1 MARYAKNYKR
11 STSLKHGHYGNIH
24 APKKAHSRKYH
35 TSTKCRS
42 SHRKLFKATPK
53 RKVKY
58 NYTPYTPVK
67 PIFYKPIHN
76 GVFRPNEFFPT
87 ETSWKCYL
95 LNPDTYMKNFW
106 DEWERKNKPKEISAY
121 DAIFFIIVVDVIFIS
136 WLLMSAC

>member
-24 APKKAHSRKYH
+24 APKKTRSRKYH

-53 RKVKY
+53 RKATY
-58 NYTPYTPVK
+58 NYTPHTPMK

-76 GVFRPNEFFPT
+76 GVFYPNEFFPT
-87 ETSWKCYL
+87 ETSWHRYL
-95 LNPDTYMKNFW
+95 VNPEVYMENFW
-106 DEWERKNKPKEISAY
+106 AEWERKNMPQNDTSN
-121 DAIFFIIVVDVIFIS
+121 DTVFGIVVIGVVLIVSWIIS
-136 WLLMSAC
+136 MC